1 MLHTHC
7 QISCCSL
14 YLLVSS
20 GVMNVHRMPSTIS
33 SFTEKDQDRNSIW
46 LATDKIMGCS
56 EKELNNWLG
65 KTLEVCA

>member
-1 MLHTHC
+1 
-7 QISCCSL
+7 
-14 YLLVSS
+14 
-20 GVMNVHRMPSTIS
+20 MPSTIS

-46 LATDKIMGCS
+46 FATDKMGCS